1 MLQHDFL
8 FVRVIGCVK
17 NTNLMFNFRSLCEW
31 NEIYW
36 SNSFAIHFPENT
48 HTFRLK
54 LLFYFEYDRKGQTH
68 IIKSPVRLLLTVQN
82 NFGFPL
88 RDFCMQKASCNYTRL
103 FRKHGN
109 KIYIQSYKRDK
120 CLKNSKQYNVCKETE
135 RKRL

>member
-36 SNSFAIHFPENT
+36 SNSFAIHLPENT

-54 LLFYFEYDRKGQTH
+54 LIFYSEYDRKGQTH

-88 RDFCMQKASCNYTRL
+88 RDLCMQKASCNYTRL

>member
-1 MLQHDFL
+1 M
-8 FVRVIGCVK
+8 IGK
-17 NTNLMFNFRSLCEW
+17 AKPTSL
-31 NEIYW
+31 N
-36 SNSFAIHFPENT
+36 P
-48 HTFRLK
+48 
-54 LLFYFEYDRKGQTH
+54 
-68 IIKSPVRLLLTVQN
+68 PVRLLLTVQN

>member
-54 LLFYFEYDRKGQTH
+54 LIFYFEYDRKGQTH

-103 FRKHGN
+103 FRK
-109 KIYIQSYKRDK
+109 KRIYLQSYKRYK